1 MTNERGD
8 GLPPGDYL
16 VTVTSPGGGIPE
28 KYAAVESSTL
38 RVNVAEDESNELSL
52 QLED

>member
-1 MTNERGD
+1 MTNETGD

-16 VTVTSPGGGIPE
+16 VTVTSPSGGIPE
-28 KYAAVESSTL
+28 KYCAVESSTL
-38 RVNVAEDESNELSL
+38 RVTVTDEESNDLSL